1 MRITGGRFRGR
12 QLKAPKGE
20 GTRPTQ
26 DRVREALFSM
36 LSEVVPGCRFLDL
49 YAGTGAVGLEALSRG
64 AAEVQWVEGDRAT
77 ARIAAAN
84 IAAVAGEDAARNVA
98 VSDVPAWIASAR
110 GARPFDIVFADP
122 PYAEGRDGALAGI
135 ASAVIDAGIATRRCV
150 FVAEVPVDA
159 VLSPVRGWET
169 VRDRTYGKTRLV
181 IRQRGDEA
189 GRDG

>member
-36 LSEVVPGCRFLDL
+36 LSEVVPGSRFLDL

-64 AAEVQWVEGDRAT
+64 AAEVQWVEGDRAV

-84 IAAVAGEDAARNVA
+84 VAAVAGEEPARSVA
-98 VSDVPAWIASAR
+98 VSDVPAWIAAAR

-135 ASAVIDAGIATRRCV
+135 ARAVIDAGIATRRCV

-181 IRQRGDEA
+181 IRQRDDEA

>member
-12 QLKAPKGE
+12 QLKTPKGE
-20 GTRPTQ
+20 ATRPTQ

-49 YAGTGAVGLEALSRG
+49 YAGTGSVGLEALSRG
-64 AAEVQWVEGDRAT
+64 AEEVQWVEGDRAT

-84 IAAVAGEDAARNVA
+84 VAAVAGDAAARAVA
-98 VSDVPAWIASAR
+98 VADVQSWVASAR
-110 GARPFDIVFADP
+110 GVRPFDIVFADP
-122 PYAEGRDGALAGI
+122 PYAEGRESALASLAGAI
-135 ASAVIDAGIATRRCV
+135 LDAGIVTRLGV

-159 VLSPVRGWET
+159 AISPVEGWDI

-181 IRQRGDEA
+181 IRQRRGEA
-189 GRDG
+189 E